1 MASYSGATVKIITDD
16 NWDEIL
22 VEVSA
27 LVGTL
32 AHVTERFWTMALSGN
47 CQLTEQANESLRKTD
62 YQLKHTH
69 THNLGDI
76 YGRMQSHCW
85 AYTPRKPELKETH
98 APQCSLQHC
107 L

>member
-69 THNLGDI
+69 THTI
-76 YGRMQSHCW
+76 
-85 AYTPRKPELKETH
+85 
-98 APQCSLQHC
+98 
-107 L
+107 